1 MLFPQKKLVIEPFW
15 ARDLLHV
22 AIKKV
27 CNLISR
33 KCSKRSLSLSLRL
46 QNLHKNP
53 YKKFLPSAR
62 SLLESRDSRGRRF
75 GSVH

>member
-1 MLFPQKKLVIEPFW
+1 MPFPQKKLVIELFC
-15 ARDLLHV
+15 ARDLLRV

-33 KCSKRSLSLSLRL
+33 KCSKKSLSLSLKL

-53 YKKFLPSAR
+53 YNEVFTSCK
-62 SLLESRDSRGRRF
+62 
-75 GSVH
+75 VVT